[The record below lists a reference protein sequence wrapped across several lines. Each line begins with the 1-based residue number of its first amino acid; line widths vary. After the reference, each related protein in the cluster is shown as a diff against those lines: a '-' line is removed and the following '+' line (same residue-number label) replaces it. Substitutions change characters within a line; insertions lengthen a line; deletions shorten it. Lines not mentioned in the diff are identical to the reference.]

1 MRRSSRQPRRRD
13 HLRWLLVKLGILGL
27 VASFVALLAV
37 LAALLALVLT
47 IDSVNPGTGFLEL
60 WRDEAMALLG
70 LTIQAPPANS
80 GSGLAQATR
89 LVQGLLALIVPAL
102 FIGAIVF
109 RFFLHPRV
117 FVFRGK
123 IALMPSPPTFRGE
136 LSDDGHVLAIRV
148 YNASRMRA
156 LDVRFT
162 VVHQHWFGTGT
173 DSVVRNIAVEVANPT
188 WPMAD
193 CHVPYTF
200 FVPLKPGDVSENG
213 TGLQLQKIEG
223 RQVNQRDRL
232 VVHVCG
238 SMPEVAETFVERHAF
253 ELPGAVSDEPYGLV
267 HVEYGKNSK
276 AWEGW
281 GGFD

>member
-1 MRRSSRQPRRRD
+1 VRGSSRHPRRRD
-13 HLRWLLVKLGILGL
+13 RLRWLLVKLGIPGL
-27 VASFVALLAV
+27 IASFVALLAV

-47 IDSVNPGTGFLEL
+47 ISADSATGFPEL

-70 LTIQAPPANS
+70 LTIQAPPANT

-109 RFFLHPRV
+109 RLFLHPRV

-173 DSVVRNIAVEVANPT
+173 DSVVRNIPVEVANPT

-200 FVPLKPGDVSENG
+200 FVPLKPGDVCENG
-213 TGLQLQKIEG
+213 SGLQLQKIEG
-223 RQVNQRDRL
+223 RQVNERDRL

-267 HVEYGKNSK
+267 DVEYGKSSK

-281 GGFD
+281 DGFD

>member
-1 MRRSSRQPRRRD
+1 
-13 HLRWLLVKLGILGL
+13 LVKLGIPGL
-27 VASFVALLAV
+27 IASLVALLAV

-47 IDSVNPGTGFLEL
+47 ADSAGPATGFLEL

-70 LTIQAPPANS
+70 LTIQAPAANT
-80 GSGLAQATR
+80 GSGLVQATR

-102 FIGAIVF
+102 FIAAIVF
-109 RFFLHPRV
+109 RLFLHPRV

-123 IALMPSPPTFRGE
+123 IALMRSPSTFHGE

-162 VVHQHWFGTGT
+162 VVHQHWIGTGT
-173 DSVVRNIAVEVANPT
+173 ESVVRNIPVEVANPT

-200 FVPLKPGDVSENG
+200 FVPLQPDDVSVSG

-223 RQVNQRDRL
+223 RQVNRRDRL
-232 VVHVCG
+232 VVHACG

-253 ELPGAVSDEPYGLV
+253 ELPAAVSDEPYGLV

-276 AWEGW
+276 AWKGW
-281 GGFD
+281 VDFD